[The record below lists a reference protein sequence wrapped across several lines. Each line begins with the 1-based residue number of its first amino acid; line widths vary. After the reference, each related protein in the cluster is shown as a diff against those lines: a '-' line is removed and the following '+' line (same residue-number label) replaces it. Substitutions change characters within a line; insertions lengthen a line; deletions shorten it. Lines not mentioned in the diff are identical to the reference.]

1 MMRYLCRPGGQ
12 HDAVNSG
19 TGLETQRGKWDKW
32 SDPASTR
39 LCPLSQHRAE
49 CGGGTQS
56 QSVGRG
62 AGCTHRKAASLLGL
76 RGQGRDLLLGIIPY
90 PRRQ

>member
-19 TGLETQRGKWDKW
+19 TGLETQRGVNRT
-32 SDPASTR
+32 SGLTQPAPDSAPYHNTEQSVAVA
-39 LCPLSQHRAE
+39 P
-49 CGGGTQS
+49 S

-62 AGCTHRKAASLLGL
+62 GWLHT
-76 RGQGRDLLLGIIPY
+76 GRQPVCWDSWA
-90 PRRQ
+90 RVETWS